1 MADKYFPFNISVR
14 NISNIK
20 NHKIVDL
27 ICQFP
32 LDNMLKRLN
41 YLKVALKR
49 QQAAEDAIA
58 LGIRAVRSGENRP
71 PGGGGIQEGQIIGL
85 PSFMTAEH
93 RYRYAFYYSTCRLG
107 RIFLNS

>member
-1 MADKYFPFNISVR
+1 
-14 NISNIK
+14 
-20 NHKIVDL
+20 
-27 ICQFP
+27 
-32 LDNMLKRLN
+32 MLKKSN

-93 RYRYAFYYSTCRLG
+93 RYKYTFYCFTFRINKKNIYSPP
-107 RIFLNS
+107 F